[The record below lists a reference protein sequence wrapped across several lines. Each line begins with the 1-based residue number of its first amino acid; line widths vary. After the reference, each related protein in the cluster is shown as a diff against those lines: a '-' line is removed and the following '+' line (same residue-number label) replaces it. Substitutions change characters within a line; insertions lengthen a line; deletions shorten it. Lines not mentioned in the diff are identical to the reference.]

1 MKKFKKVALL
11 LCALMLLTTLV
22 ACSGGDDS
30 NADAN
35 NDANTEDNTAD
46 DSNANGEAVVLKFAI
61 DKAENTPGGEF
72 CQQIVDE
79 VAANTDGAVIIEPYF
94 SNALGETNL
103 VLQSLVDGSVDFLH
117 AYVDATFVKMTD
129 LFNVGYLVDSY
140 ERNAYM
146 LAPGANTYQ
155 VLADAFD
162 EIGVELVGIHAEG
175 LTGMSSKSEPDNYN
189 VPGAAKN
196 LMMRVPLSDTT
207 KNCVATM
214 GFQTVSIVWADVY
227 SSIQTG
233 VCDGSSCQTSSLV
246 YTALRDVINYYMPYQ
261 QVPEVVEYTM
271 SKSVYDKVTD
281 EQMEI
286 IKAAFLKASA
296 EMAEQAPETEQEY
309 RGLLTE
315 AGVTV
320 LELTDEEIAAFAENE
335 RNTNWDVLPDLFGQD
350 VIDGVYA
357 DYENC

>member
-22 ACSGGDDS
+22 ACSGGDDN

-35 NDANTEDNTAD
+35 NNNAEDTNTPDDN
-46 DSNANGEAVVLKFAI
+46 NANADAVTLKFAI
-61 DKAENTPGGEF
+61 DKGQDTPGGKY
-72 CQQIVDE
+72 CQQIIDE
-79 VAANTDGAVIIEPYF
+79 VAEKTDGAVVIEPYF
-94 SNALGETNL
+94 SSALGETNL
-103 VLQSLVDGSVDFLH
+103 VLQSLVDGSVDFCH

-146 LAPGANTYQ
+146 LAPGANTYAA
-155 VLADAFD
+155 LADAFE

-175 LTGMSSKSEPDNYN
+175 LTGMSSKKEPENYN
-189 VPGAAKN
+189 VPGASKGIT
-196 LMMRVPLSDTT
+196 MRVPLSDTT
-207 KNCVATM
+207 RNCVTTM

-246 YTALRDVINYYMPYQ
+246 YTALRDVIEYYIPYQ

-271 SKSVYDKVTD
+271 SPAVYDKVTD

-286 IKAAFLKASA
+286 IKAAFAKASA
-296 EMAEQAPETEQEY
+296 DMAAEAPETEQEY

-320 LELTDEEIAAFAENE
+320 LELTDEEVAAFAENE
-335 RNTNWDVLPDLFGQD
+335 RNTNWDVLPDLFGQE